1 MVSTNLG
8 LSEKTTVGIT
18 KQKEELRR
26 SLQAR
31 HMNMIAIGGA
41 IGTGLFLASGGS
53 LASAGPGGAVMAFA
67 ITGIMVYFT
76 MTSLGEM
83 ATYMPISGSFE
94 TYATRFIDPALG
106 FALGWN
112 YWLSWASV
120 LAVEMIAGAM
130 IMKYWFPDTPASL
143 WSGIFLIL
151 LFGLNMLST
160 RAYGESEY
168 WFAGIKVVTCVVFL
182 LVGLGLIMGLGGK
195 APGFSNWVIGDAP
208 FVSGFG
214 GFFSVL
220 MIAGFSFQGTEM
232 VGIAAGESENPEK
245 NVPKAISNVFWRI
258 MLFYVGSLIVIGFLL
273 PYTDENLV
281 KSGIDNVAVSPFT
294 LVFEHA
300 GFAVAASVLNAVLL
314 TAVLSCANSGLYAS
328 TRMLYAMAKE
338 GKAPAVLGQVNS
350 RGVPANALIFTTIF
364 GLGCFLT
371 SFVGEGTAYI
381 WLLNIT
387 GVIGFIAWL
396 GIGLVHYRFRK
407 AFVAQGKDLGMLK
420 YKALCFPFG
429 PIFTVAL
436 CAVVILGQN
445 YNAFIGKIDWTGA
458 AASYI
463 GIPFF
468 LILWLGYKYTKKT
481 KVIPL
486 MEVDLSP
493 AVAYKKDGNLLD

>member
-1 MVSTNLG
+1 MNTNLG
-8 LSEKTTVGIT
+8 LGEKTVANVTE
-18 KQKEELRR
+18 QKEELKR
-26 SLQAR
+26 SLQIR

-53 LASAGPGGAVMAFA
+53 LSSAGPGGAVLAFA
-67 ITGIMVYFT
+67 VTGIMVYFI

-112 YWLSWASV
+112 YWLTWATT
-120 LAVEMIAGAM
+120 LAVEMVAGAM

-143 WSGIFLIL
+143 WSGIFLAF

-168 WFAGIKVVTCVVFL
+168 WFAGIKVVTIVVFL
-182 LVGLGLIMGLGGK
+182 TVGLGLIFGLGGK
-195 APGFSNWVIGDAP
+195 SPGFSNWTIGDAP
-208 FVSGFG
+208 FVSGFA

-220 MIAGFSFQGTEM
+220 MIAGFSFQGTEL

-258 MLFYVGSLIVIGFLL
+258 LLFYVGALVVIGFLL

-281 KSGIDNVAVSPFT
+281 KSGVDNVAVSPFT
-294 LVFEHA
+294 LVFERA
-300 GFAVAASVLNAVLL
+300 GFGAAASILNAVIL

-338 GKAPAVLGQVNS
+338 GKAPAALGKVNS
-350 RGVPANALIFTTIF
+350 RGVPANALIFTTII

-371 SFVGEGTAYI
+371 SLVGEGTAYI

-396 GIGLVHYRFRK
+396 GIGLAHYRFRK
-407 AFVAQGKDLGMLK
+407 AFIAQGKDLGVLK
-420 YKALCFPFG
+420 YKATWFPFG
-429 PIFTVAL
+429 PIFTVGL

-445 YNAFIGKIDWTGA
+445 YNAFMGEIDWAGV

-468 LILWLGYKYTKKT
+468 LALWLGYKFTRNT

-486 MEVDLSP
+486 NEVDLSP
-493 AVAYKKDGNLLD
+493 TVLYKKDDELID